1 MRDDD
6 DAARERDAAPEGERT
21 AEDRSTCEAPDR
33 EEPDGDEREPDREPD
48 GEEREPDR
56 EEPDREERE
65 VEPGIGA
72 RERAV
77 REEEERRGVPRTT
90 TTGDPATDVRQ
101 PGDGAITDL
110 EADAGEDPSLP
121 DELRRGRCRP
131 PPTGRT
137 PPDDEPS
144 GAR

>member
-6 DAARERDAAPEGERT
+6 DAVRERDAAPEGET
-21 AEDRSTCEAPDR
+21 MAEDRSTSEAPDR
-33 EEPDGDEREPDREPD
+33 GEPD

-56 EEPDREERE
+56 EEPDRDERE
-65 VEPGIGA
+65 AEPRIGA
-72 RERAV
+72 HERAV

-110 EADAGEDPSLP
+110 DTEAAEDASLP
-121 DELRRGRCRP
+121 DELRRGRRRP

-137 PPDDEPS
+137 APDDEPS
-144 GAR
+144 GSR

>member
-6 DAARERDAAPEGERT
+6 DAARERDAAPEGGTT
-21 AEDRSTCEAPDR
+21 AEDRSTSEAPDR
-33 EEPDGDEREPDREPD
+33 EEPDRDEREPEPRT
-48 GEEREPDR
+48 GSN
-56 EEPDREERE
+56 
-65 VEPGIGA
+65 
-72 RERAV
+72 ERAV

-101 PGDGAITDL
+101 PGDGVITDL

-121 DELRRGRCRP
+121 DELRRGRRRP